1 MVLNDIWFGKLNNFC
16 SRLIEEDVDFFSFVE
31 ITYLIILF
39 EIVLYTPL
47 YRPITESRVE
57 WFECD

>member
-57 WFECD
+57 